1 MSDKK
6 RSLEEQFEDIEGI
19 INQMEKQDNSLDK
32 TFELYKSGLEM
43 IQEANAM
50 LDDMEKT
57 MMLMKVMRK
66 NVFRKYASSG
76 AVRIRKKK
84 FLIF

>member
-57 MMLMKVMRK
+57 MMLM
-66 NVFRKYASSG
+66 NEDGTLEEF
-76 AVRIRKKK
+76 
-84 FLIF
+84 

>member
-32 TFELYKSGLEM
+32 TFELYKSGLEK

-57 MMLMKVMRK
+57 MMLM
-66 NVFRKYASSG
+66 NEDGTLEEF
-76 AVRIRKKK
+76 
-84 FLIF
+84 

>member
-6 RSLEEQFEDIEGI
+6 RSLEEQFEEIEGI

-32 TFELYKSGLEM
+32 TFELYKSGLER

-57 MMLMKVMRK
+57 MMLM
-66 NVFRKYASSG
+66 NEDGTLEEF
-76 AVRIRKKK
+76 
-84 FLIF
+84 

>member
-19 INQMEKQDNSLDK
+19 INQMEKQDNSLDQ
-32 TFELYKSGLEM
+32 TFELYKSGLEK
-43 IQEANAM
+43 IKEANSM

-57 MMLMKVMRK
+57 MMLM
-66 NVFRKYASSG
+66 NEDGTLEEF
-76 AVRIRKKK
+76 
-84 FLIF
+84 

>member
-32 TFELYKSGLEM
+32 TFELYKSGLEK
-43 IQEANAM
+43 IKAANSM

-57 MMLMKVMRK
+57 MMLM
-66 NVFRKYASSG
+66 NEDGTLEEF
-76 AVRIRKKK
+76 
-84 FLIF
+84 